1 MKFLTPLQPKV
12 QSFTPL
18 EKISNEAR
26 GVEESGAKKA
36 QGKPRSL
43 ARVVTGLTTAKT
55 FALDILFPESCVSCA
70 REGQSVCSSCEN
82 LLTPIPPTCIVCKKF
97 SPGKNRDLAGKTC
110 PPCREKTA
118 ISHFFSPFSYQ
129 SKPVNAII
137 HSLKYK
143 RVRSLA
149 SVVAEMLGNYL
160 LRFHIFVPAGAV
172 LVPVPLHPR
181 RKRRRGFNQSELIAR
196 DLGAILGIP
205 LESLLFRSRPTHPQT
220 SLDYAARRANVEN
233 AFSAHTSTKYK
244 LAILV
249 DDVKTTGA
257 TLDEAAR
264 ALKKAGIKRVWAIT
278 FAH

>member
-1 MKFLTPLQPKV
+1 MKF
-12 QSFTPL
+12 
-18 EKISNEAR
+18 
-26 GVEESGAKKA
+26 
-36 QGKPRSL
+36 
-43 ARVVTGLTTAKT
+43 LTTAKT
-55 FALDILFPESCVSCA
+55 FALDILFPEACVSCA
-70 REGQSVCSSCEN
+70 REGSSVCSSCEN
-82 LLTPIPPTCIVCKKF
+82 LLTPIPPTCIICKKF
-97 SPGKNRDLAGKTC
+97 SPEKNRTLAGKTC
-110 PPCREKTA
+110 PPCREKTV

-129 SKPVNAII
+129 SKPASAIV

-143 RVRSLA
+143 RIRSLA
-149 SVVAEMLGNYL
+149 PMMARILGNYL
-160 LRFHIFVPAGAV
+160 VRFRIFVPANSV

-196 DLGAILGIP
+196 DLARILKIP
-205 LESLLFRSRPTHPQT
+205 FESLLSRSRPTHPQT

-233 AFSAHTSTKYK
+233 AFSLHTNSRYK